1 MSTAHGIVLADEH
14 TFIREYVRNLLMTEP
29 GLRVMGE
36 VADGLALLQ
45 IMDHTRE
52 LPEVVLSAIAMPEVG
67 GLEATRR
74 IKAEHPN
81 VKIIILTVYREQEYL
96 EEALSAGVEGYVL
109 KEDIDSELLTA
120 ISEVLA
126 GRKYLSQYF
135 RTLK

>member
-1 MSTAHGIVLADEH
+1 
-14 TFIREYVRNLLMTEP
+14 MTEP
-29 GLRVMGE
+29 GLRVMGA

-45 IMDHTRE
+45 IMDHSRE
-52 LPEVVLSAIAMPEVG
+52 LPEVVLLAIAMPEVG

-81 VKIIILTVYREQEYL
+81 VKIIILTVYREHEYL

-126 GRKYLSQYF
+126 GRKYLSPYF
-135 RTLK
+135 RHA